1 MRCPFCAEE
10 IQDEAKICKHC
21 KSNLSA
27 DKPKGILHKKLGT
40 GSCLILFSVIFFI
53 IIVSVAVM
61 SIGGNQSSSV
71 STPQQSTVDFAK
83 VEKAIE
89 DLTKAGL
96 VKKTDPSLNQVYV
109 SKLYWDAQDIEA
121 KETAAKAFAY
131 YVGYKK
137 GTNLYWV
144 DIYDWQSGKRLAKYS
159 ESWGFTVY

>member
-1 MRCPFCAEE
+1 
-10 IQDEAKICKHC
+10 
-21 KSNLSA
+21 
-27 DKPKGILHKKLGT
+27 
-40 GSCLILFSVIFFI
+40 
-53 IIVSVAVM
+53 M
-61 SIGGNQSSSV
+61 SLGGNESSSV

-83 VEKAIE
+83 VEKAME

-109 SKLYWDAQDIEA
+109 SKPYWDAQDIEA